1 MTEYPGEWYSQPTCG
16 IRLSVRGQNEENG
29 EGKYGGRTD
38 GPVWGC
44 RHSLHGASP

>member
-1 MTEYPGEWYSQPTCG
+1 MTEYPGECYLQLTCG
-16 IRLSVRGQNEENG
+16 IRLSAREQNEKG

-44 RHSLHGASP
+44 RHSLYGAPP